1 MGKELA
7 RRRTILPRASTAKSS
22 SGAVVTTTLE
32 MPQENQNGSPP
43 KSETKP
49 DFWSYMQSLTPEEWK
64 EHVVY
69 LTREEPKTSINGLGG
84 YLTKMMGPFEIDDV
98 KNAFGGVRFSYIMK
112 KGPKVVYGGD
122 FRIEAPPRY
131 DLVRERPDAM
141 GGNGASSQDNNVK
154 TLLEKIPN
162 TKEALAQSMDMVTTA
177 YKTSLNNIAEAGG
190 RVNNGGEGGE
200 MTKLLIAMMQSQ
212 TQMLTTMMT
221 AVFKS
226 REEREPAAQ
235 VNVAT
240 QVDSL
245 LGIVEKLR
253 DFGGGGGKTD
263 WKATLAEKAADHLPE
278 IISGIQSFGD
288 KQIALEN
295 ARRARVEAVERA
307 TVAVQQGGPPA
318 QAPSNGNPQP
328 VRPLSTVAAPAEMP
342 NPGNLPVVTF
352 EQLGFNRIVEM
363 VYRGEDGGVVM
374 DFLYGL
380 DPRAY
385 DYLIECDAAGI
396 RAILGADPML
406 AKILEYPH
414 LDDFIAQVVEYSGEI
429 KAARADETAS
439 KEPVKVN

>member
-1 MGKELA
+1 MPKASAVPVNESPTVVIHQTVPAREAPEEKKE
-7 RRRTILPRASTAKSS
+7 RTR
-22 SGAVVTTTLE
+22 V
-32 MPQENQNGSPP
+32 
-43 KSETKP
+43 
-49 DFWSYMQSLTPEEWK
+49 DFWPYIAGLSPADWK
-64 EHVVY
+64 RHEIYLYRIKPVVGHKEREKY
-69 LTREEPKTSINGLGG
+69 LDIYNSKFTIE
-84 YLTKMMGPFEIDDV
+84 DV
-98 KNAFGGVRFSYIMK
+98 KNRFGGEE
-112 KGPKVVYGGD
+112 
-122 FRIEAPPRY
+122 FRAMLLRDGKNVCTIEFAIEAAPKF
-131 DLVRERPDAM
+131 DLVREIPGVDTAQNATIQKLVDKLTDREDDPDVTGEAVQRSVNIM
-141 GGNGASSQDNNVK
+141 GNAFEAAASR
-154 TLLEKIPN
+154 
-162 TKEALAQSMDMVTTA
+162 LATT
-177 YKTSLNNIAEAGG
+177 SP
-190 RVNNGGEGGE
+190 NGGGIIETIKVLKELG
-200 MTKLLIAMMQSQ
+200 LLGQPQKNSVLETIQVLKELGIVGA
-212 TQMLTTMMT
+212 
-221 AVFKS
+221 
-226 REEREPAAQ
+226 PAAQ
-235 VNVAT
+235 VNVAA
-240 QVDSL
+240 QVDSV

-253 DFGGGGGKTD
+253 EFGGGGKTD
-263 WKATLAEKAADHLPE
+263 WKTTLAEKAADHLPE